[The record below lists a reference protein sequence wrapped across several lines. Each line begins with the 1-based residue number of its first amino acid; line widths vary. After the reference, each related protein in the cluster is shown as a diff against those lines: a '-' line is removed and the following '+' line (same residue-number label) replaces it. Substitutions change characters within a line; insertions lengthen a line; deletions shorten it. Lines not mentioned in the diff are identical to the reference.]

1 MGPNRRAQDREQAAD
16 APQGD
21 ANPPEPAEITRL
33 GTGAMRPR
41 ISGPICRL
49 RRPRRRLQRL
59 HLERLPCLR
68 RQATSVP
75 QDRKAPGAGR
85 ARPRSDGMM
94 GGPDR
99 FAGVMGSL
107 GRVAI
112 GTGLPSGGD
121 RRAPCSIRRFK
132 PLRNHPLVWRKRR
145 PAGLAIRRGGE
156 RPKPERLNA
165 HPMPCIHRVLFCPTS
180 RPLARRSTTTDSL
193 SSDEVRN
200 RTRRVSFRTDGCAAT
215 VGLGRGR
222 PALMRWH

>member
-1 MGPNRRAQDREQAAD
+1 
-16 APQGD
+16 
-21 ANPPEPAEITRL
+21 
-33 GTGAMRPR
+33 MRPR

-59 HLERLPCLR
+59 HLERLPCLC
-68 RQATSVP
+68 RQATGVP

-99 FAGVMGSL
+99 FAGGDGVTGAL
-107 GRVAI
+107 AI

-121 RRAPCSIRRFK
+121 RRALAASAALSRSAII
-132 PLRNHPLVWRKRR
+132 LRWHCMS
-145 PAGLAIRRGGE
+145 AGWPRSA

-200 RTRRVSFRTDGCAAT
+200 RTRRVNLGTDGCAAT